1 VALACVVVEVVVAL
15 VEVVEV
21 VRLDVVEVVERIAEV
36 VNLAEDLVGV
46 EETEVDVT
54 LWVPKPW

>member
-1 VALACVVVEVVVAL
+1 VVEVVVAL

-36 VNLAEDLVGV
+36 VNLAKDLVGV